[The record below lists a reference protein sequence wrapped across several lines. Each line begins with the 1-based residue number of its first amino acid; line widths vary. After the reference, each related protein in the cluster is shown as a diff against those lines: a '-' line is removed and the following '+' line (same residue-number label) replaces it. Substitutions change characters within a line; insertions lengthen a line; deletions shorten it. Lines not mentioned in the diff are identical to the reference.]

1 MAFGVKVKKKMEEE
15 EVEEGGSVDQP
26 IRNLPRFSS
35 ILLSLSLS
43 SLFCLCSGGVSSR
56 GELALAESP
65 PKHGRGNVDLLNV
78 ERSTGNP
85 PSHRVPQPSLKGE
98 FG

>member
-35 ILLSLSLS
+35 ILLSLSLF
-43 SLFCLCSGGVSSR
+43 SLLFVFRWSIKPGG
-56 GELALAESP
+56 
-65 PKHGRGNVDLLNV
+65 N
-78 ERSTGNP
+78 
-85 PSHRVPQPSLKGE
+85 
-98 FG
+98 